1 MLSRKKIAPVA
12 FHPMPTKQINA
23 DPRGPGLRSPN
34 EYQALPQVIGMGGG
48 RCANPS
54 INPILWTPLKLP
66 IFQTDSTARMQ
77 PADKALQFPGKIA
90 TQKGFIYF
98 LLWVLLWSNFRA
110 EPALP
115 ICSWKSSSH

>member
-1 MLSRKKIAPVA
+1 MQIPEDQDWGPQIS
-12 FHPMPTKQINA
+12 TKHC
-23 DPRGPGLRSPN
+23 LKWL
-34 EYQALPQVIGMGGG
+34 EWVGG

-54 INPILWTPLKLP
+54 INSILWTPLKLP